1 MSHSSNSQLPSN
13 SSGDARSRRVPEPQ
27 ISVLMPTYN
36 QAAFLRRAVHSLL
49 AQTYSNWELLI
60 VDDGSTDDT
69 PLLISQLRSDERI
82 RDWRLEEN
90 CGLGYTLNYGLAA
103 ARAPLVT
110 YLPSDDLY
118 FPHHLD
124 LLRSCLEAHPNAPLA
139 YSGLRF
145 HLRRTAVGLI
155 PDFPLQLVQVMH
167 RGGPERWIE
176 RQELVSDDL
185 ERLFWKQFRSQ
196 GPFVETGEI
205 SCEWVDH
212 PRQHHKA
219 IRENLGGGVNP
230 YRSRYGVKQ
239 PLRFHSSVGSYT
251 DEVAQYRRFRER
263 PDTPVA
269 PNGLKILLVGEL
281 AFNPDRVLALE
292 ERGHQLYGLWMEHP
306 WWLNTVGPLP
316 FGHVQDI
323 PRAGW
328 RQAVQKLQPD
338 IIYALL
344 NWQAVPF
351 VHEDL
356 GIPFVW
362 HFKEGPWLCLEH
374 GTWGQ
379 MVDLHTRTDGQI
391 YTSPELRAWFE
402 TILPGCTKHGRTMV
416 LDGDLPK
423 REWFEGT
430 PSARLSESDGEF
442 HTVVPGRPIGLH
454 PGLLRDLPEQ
464 RIHLHFYGDLQ
475 HRDWKPW
482 VEEAQRVAPGYF
494 HLHPHVGPAQ
504 WVTELSRYDA
514 GWLHFLKSDN
524 GGDLASSY
532 WDDLNYPA
540 RLTTLMA
547 AGLPLLQ
554 YDNQGAIVATQTLAR
569 QLNLGLFCRDMAQL
583 GAQFRDTDRLQQIRD
598 NVRQHRLR
606 FTFDDH
612 ADELLAFF
620 ARVIKECPS
629 SSFAHRSATVRS

>member
-1 MSHSSNSQLPSN
+1 
-13 SSGDARSRRVPEPQ
+13 
-27 ISVLMPTYN
+27 MPTYN
-36 QAAFLRRAVHSLL
+36 QSAFLRRAIRSLFR
-49 AQTYSNWELLI
+49 QTYADWELLI
-60 VDDGSTDDT
+60 IDDGSTDST
-69 PLLISQLRSDERI
+69 PTLISQLRSDPRI
-82 RDWRLEEN
+82 RAWRLDEN
-90 CGLGYTLNYGLAA
+90 RGLAHALNQGLAA
-103 ARAPLVT
+103 ARSPLVS

-118 FPHHLD
+118 FPHHLAS
-124 LLRSCLEAHPNAPLA
+124 LKACLEGHSNASLA

-145 HLRRTAVGLI
+145 HLRRTGLGQI
-155 PDFPLQLVQVMH
+155 PDFPLQLVQVIHH
-167 RGGPERWIE
+167 RGEERWIE

-185 ERLFWKQFRSQ
+185 ERLFWKQLRLRGSFEATEQ
-196 GPFVETGEI
+196 I

-212 PRQHHKA
+212 PQQHHKT
-219 IRENLGGGVNP
+219 IRENMGGGVNP
-230 YRSRYGVKQ
+230 YRSRYGVKH

-251 DEVAQYRRFRER
+251 DEEAQYRLFRER
-263 PDTPVA
+263 PDTPAA

-316 FGHVQDI
+316 FKHVRDI
-323 PRAGW
+323 PRADW
-328 RQAVQKLQPD
+328 RRAVRRLQPD

-344 NWQAVPF
+344 NWQTVPF
-351 VHEDL
+351 VHEVLQADL

-374 GTWGQ
+374 GTWAQ
-379 MVDLHTRTDGQI
+379 MIDLHTRTDGQI
-391 YTSPELRAWFE
+391 YSSPELRDWFE
-402 TILPGCTKHGRTMV
+402 TIVPGCTKHGRTMV

-430 PSARLSESDGEF
+430 PSPLLSLSDGEF

-454 PGLLRDLPEQ
+454 RGLLRDLPGQ
-464 RIHLHFYGDLQ
+464 HIHLHFYGDLQ
-475 HRDWKPW
+475 HRDWKFW
-482 VEEAQRVAPGYF
+482 LEEAQRVAPSYL
-494 HLHPHVGPAQ
+494 HLHPHVGPGL
-504 WVTELSRYDA
+504 WVSELSRYDA

-524 GGDLASSY
+524 GGDLGSAS

-540 RLTTLMA
+540 RLATLMA

-554 YDNQGAIVATQTLAR
+554 YDNEGAIVATQTLAR
-569 QLNLGLFCRDMAQL
+569 RLDIGLFCQDIPQL
-583 GAQFRDTDRLQQIRD
+583 GAQLRDTDRVVEIRD

-612 ADELLAFF
+612 ADALLLFF
-620 ARVIKECPS
+620 TRVIREYRSP
-629 SSFAHRSATVRS
+629 HRSPFCTT